1 MILPDAAESAD
12 SGRADAA
19 GGRERDVN
27 VTRNRLTP
35 TPVWGRVA
43 HVIDRTVVPY
53 LAGFVLCVG
62 SVLALAA
69 CTSGGDGG
77 PEPTT
82 AAIAGVAGVR

>member
-1 MILPDAAESAD
+1 M
-12 SGRADAA
+12 
-19 GGRERDVN
+19 N

-35 TPVWGRVA
+35 TPDSARVA

-69 CTSGGDGG
+69 CTQGGEGGDADRV
-77 PEPTT
+77 TS
-82 AAIAGVAGVR
+82 AVAGI

>member
-1 MILPDAAESAD
+1 M
-12 SGRADAA
+12 
-19 GGRERDVN
+19 N

-69 CTSGGDGG
+69 CTSGDDG
-77 PEPTT
+77 PDDDRVTS
-82 AAIAGVAGVR
+82 AVSRIR

>member
-19 GGRERDVN
+19 PTGERDVN

-35 TPVWGRVA
+35 SPDWGSVA

-69 CTSGGDGG
+69 CTSGEPDGG
-77 PEPTT
+77 ADRATS
-82 AAIAGVAGVR
+82 AVAGI

>member
-12 SGRADAA
+12 SRRADAA
-19 GGRERDVN
+19 PAGERDVN

-69 CTSGGDGG
+69 CTQGEG
-77 PEPTT
+77 PEPATT
-82 AAIAGVAGVR
+82 AVGVVAGIR